1 MNFKTERELLCSF
14 VLPSLGILMKLSSL
28 QTLSLIFLMSLQGFA
43 LGKGPSSQ
51 NVRVRVL
58 SWWGYIEPQSKVIQ
72 AIEKKCRASLSIDEF
87 YSTSEFLER
96 VSKKSSDVKS
106 YDLLIYSDTAYES
119 HETRHLRASK
129 RKLNEI
135 HRTYHPSI
143 TAFHKKNKYNA
154 ATAVFQISLSGFLV
168 NQKLIQLHGR
178 ENLNDVFNLVGQR
191 LFVFMDDHMEI
202 ATLLNK
208 WECSEAGSACKK
220 DSQLVFPSEDK
231 LKKLV
236 GQSKVVISSDL
247 ADITKHPKF
256 ALAYTWS
263 GDALQKQSEQSNLNF
278 ILHPSLSHSSM
289 DLLTLVGES
298 QEAKCVAN
306 ELISK
311 KFVDSVAQKSKYFS
325 PYGPVQSNDKAFNKL
340 QQEFFGQFSTLG
352 RIHRVT
358 QQESLEIDKK
368 WQLFKIL
375 FGSKI

>member
-1 MNFKTERELLCSF
+1 MDRFYF
-14 VLPSLGILMKLSSL
+14 VILI
-28 QTLSLIFLMSLQGFA
+28 LSLSFISPNYAEA
-43 LGKGPSSQ
+43 LEGKS
-51 NVRVRVL
+51 VRVL
-58 SWWGYIEPQSKVIQ
+58 SWWGYIDTKSELIRD
-72 AIEKKCRASLSIDEF
+72 IEKKCTARISLDEF
-87 YSTSEFLER
+87 YSNGEFLDR
-96 VSKKSSDVKS
+96 VGKSKKSSDHDILIFSDTVIKSSQTSFISSLKTRVSTTHRNYSPGVKS
-106 YDLLIYSDTAYES
+106 FFVG
-119 HETRHLRASK
+119 R
-129 RKLNEI
+129 
-135 HRTYHPSI
+135 
-143 TAFHKKNKYNA
+143 KYNPS
-154 ATAVFQISLSGFLV
+154 TAVFQISLTGFLV
-168 NQKLIQLHGR
+168 NKETVSAGAS
-178 ENLNDVFNLVGQR
+178 DR
-191 LFVFMDDHMEI
+191 LSAFFKDSKDKIFVLLDDHVEI